1 MRSIQIPILSTKHS
15 PPSPETHFLVNRL
28 RSNSSCSV
36 PSTPDQHTKFYRKRE
51 SSLTPTHLHP
61 KFGIDRSNSTNLLNL
76 TDKSAIA
83 TRGRSPRQRRGAI
96 CNEGLARI
104 YSLARTV
111 LIRMVWPGPV
121 TLTEIICEPFKGSI
135 SFFNKFFLMLN
146 DRISLLSNRGI
157 RKGMNE

>member
-1 MRSIQIPILSTKHS
+1 MIQIDTHFKSTKHS
-15 PPSPETHFLVNRL
+15 PSSPETHYLVNRL

-76 TDKSAIA
+76 TDKSAIT

-96 CNEGLARI
+96 CNEGMALFFIVSRM
-104 YSLARTV
+104 SKV
-111 LIRMVWPGPV
+111 LHVGLPAV
-121 TLTEIICEPFKGSI
+121 
-135 SFFNKFFLMLN
+135 
-146 DRISLLSNRGI
+146 
-157 RKGMNE
+157 

>member
-1 MRSIQIPILSTKHS
+1 MTGPGTAAPNLVAEGIRMEQGLLLNLLSMVVKNVMKLQIKVN
-15 PPSPETHFLVNRL
+15 PETHFLVNRL

-96 CNEGLARI
+96 CNEG
-104 YSLARTV
+104 
-111 LIRMVWPGPV
+111 
-121 TLTEIICEPFKGSI
+121 SI
-135 SFFNKFFLMLN
+135 SFFNK
-146 DRISLLSNRGI
+146 
-157 RKGMNE
+157 

>member
-1 MRSIQIPILSTKHS
+1 MT
-15 PPSPETHFLVNRL
+15 RL

-76 TDKSAIA
+76 SEKSVIT

-96 CNEGLARI
+96 CNE
-104 YSLARTV
+104 
-111 LIRMVWPGPV
+111 
-121 TLTEIICEPFKGSI
+121 GSI

-157 RKGMNE
+157 RNGIIAVSDCCLLDRSLSQSYARCIDQSDRVV

>member
-1 MRSIQIPILSTKHS
+1 MRFIQIPVLSTKHS
-15 PPSPETHFLVNRL
+15 STSPETHFLVNRL

-96 CNEGLARI
+96 CNEGLAQI
-104 YSLARTV
+104 WSKTRTLDLDLGCQPKASKIFFFQLKMDSYVV
-111 LIRMVWPGPV
+111 LSRDSEYRSKSGQ
-121 TLTEIICEPFKGSI
+121 LG
-135 SFFNKFFLMLN
+135 
-146 DRISLLSNRGI
+146 R
-157 RKGMNE
+157 

>member
-1 MRSIQIPILSTKHS
+1 M
-15 PPSPETHFLVNRL
+15 NRL

-96 CNEGLARI
+96 CNEG
-104 YSLARTV
+104 
-111 LIRMVWPGPV
+111 
-121 TLTEIICEPFKGSI
+121 SI

-157 RKGMNE
+157 RNGILKRHLSIREQSQTMLSVKIPPKEHLGF